1 MQPVRLPVRTA
12 LGSDNPAP
20 DSPGRRVAARCLRQV
35 CARIRARCNR
45 STRYRWP
52 FSDQQIVSLLFS
64 YDGVGVGS
72 VEKCELDF
80 DCAVKEVFRNSAPGW
95 ADAVELFTQER
106 DALVEFR
113 EIMQARSEERRV
125 GKRCT

>member
-1 MQPVRLPVRTA
+1 M
-12 LGSDNPAP
+12 
-20 DSPGRRVAARCLRQV
+20 ARCLRQV

-80 DCAVKEVFRNSAPGW
+80 DCAVKEVLRNSAPGW
-95 ADAVELFTQER
+95 ADAVELFTQDR

-113 EIMQARSEERRV
+113 EIMQSNPFRV
-125 GKRCT
+125 HEVIRQRACAAGRPVEV